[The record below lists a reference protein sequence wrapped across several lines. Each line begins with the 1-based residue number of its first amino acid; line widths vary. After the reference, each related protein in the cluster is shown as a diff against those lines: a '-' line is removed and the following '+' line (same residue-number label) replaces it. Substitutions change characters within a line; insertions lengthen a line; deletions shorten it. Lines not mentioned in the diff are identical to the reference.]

1 MGTGD
6 KANER
11 ELASYI
17 GISGPE
23 TPKYLLVNN
32 FLSEFFLEDA
42 RGRERQYSYEDFLD
56 EKILICEED
65 NDQKKKQLKES
76 FNYFF
81 RRFSGE
87 DMILFS
93 EKRHYYFP
101 LKPQMLRSAP
111 YNLRHLLYCMIPGI
125 EKGEVYRQVQGLLF
139 EYLYSGADGVSYL
152 MSVICEKYF
161 GSDEWKRTEKRN
173 YEFEMLKSKNFR
185 NVRKN
190 FREDLYKLL
199 EHRFFRNLDF
209 YKRYDYLATLLDFYV
224 IQFIVNKRAIT
235 SDRKSVV

>member
-101 LKPQMLRSAP
+101 LKQ
-111 YNLRHLLYCMIPGI
+111 IG
-125 EKGEVYRQVQGLLF
+125 
-139 EYLYSGADGVSYL
+139 
-152 MSVICEKYF
+152 
-161 GSDEWKRTEKRN
+161 
-173 YEFEMLKSKNFR
+173 
-185 NVRKN
+185 
-190 FREDLYKLL
+190 
-199 EHRFFRNLDF
+199 
-209 YKRYDYLATLLDFYV
+209 
-224 IQFIVNKRAIT
+224 RAH
-235 SDRKSVV
+235 V